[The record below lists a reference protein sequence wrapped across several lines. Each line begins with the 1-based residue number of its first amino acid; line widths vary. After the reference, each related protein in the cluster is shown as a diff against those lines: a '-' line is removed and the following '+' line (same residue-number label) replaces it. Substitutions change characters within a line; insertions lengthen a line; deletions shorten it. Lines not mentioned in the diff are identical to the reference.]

1 MLFLGFQIWRVTQ
14 LVSLPMQRVAQRP
27 KTGQGLVEY
36 ALVIALIAVVAVA
49 TLTLLGGNLKS
60 TFSNIMS
67 SLNLPNTGE

>member
-49 TLTLLGGNLKS
+49 TLTALGGNLTK
-60 TFSNIMS
+60 TFTNIMS